1 MTNEIE
7 KTFFDTFDIKPC
19 VRDWRQFNYA
29 QVERGLKIFPERQ
42 KLADEGYIKITV
54 KMLNPRPEND
64 CVYWEEYRYPQITD
78 SRLLKLICILNKL
91 RLVPAVNLRDFNY
104 EDLKNTILR
113 KNVTILKNEFLNNE
127 IKNEFKQ
134 QVRTLFEEG

>member
-1 MTNEIE
+1 MTDKLTE
-7 KTFFDTFDIKPC
+7 TFFGTFGVEAKYKCTKDGNCYFQECSKC
-19 VRDWRQFNYA
+19 DW
-29 QVERGLKIFPERQ
+29 
-42 KLADEGYIKITV
+42 YIHT
-54 KMLNPRPEND
+54 
-64 CVYWEEYRYPQITD
+64 YPQIND
-78 SRLLKLICILNKL
+78 RILLELICILNKS